1 MKNSFLF
8 FILLIP
14 VILSA
19 QSVSLDSCL
28 RLADNAYPLK
38 NKEALLRQS
47 AQINNKIAGIA
58 YYPSLKL
65 NAQASWQTD
74 VTQLVVDNPMFAD
87 MLPEVSKDQY
97 KVYAEIN
104 QTIWDGGVTGSKQE
118 LENAGLQT
126 NLQQTNVDIFK
137 YKEQLVDL
145 YFAALSLQKQV
156 EILQMKEWQIDNVI
170 SDVRAAV
177 DNNVAL
183 QSQLDI
189 LIAEKMILN
198 QNITSIEY
206 EIKSL
211 IKIFSEYCNTNFDE
225 SLTFLVPTPDLN
237 LDAAM
242 SRPELFLFDYSSKQI
257 LAGKDLLKSARNPKV
272 FAFAQA
278 GYGRPGLN
286 MMSNDFYPYAIVG
299 AKFVWTPWEWN
310 KTKYEMELLDIKSDI
325 VGNSQDVFVL
335 HQNAKL
341 EAQSEKIAKINALSV
356 QDQTILELRES
367 ITQSYLAQLNN
378 GVIKSSDYLNVLND
392 ENSQRLNMEL
402 HQLMLYEA
410 IVKYNLLKG
419 EIYE

>member
-1 MKNSFLF
+1 MKSSFLLFVF
-8 FILLIP
+8 FMPIM
-14 VILSA
+14 LSA

-38 NKEALLRQS
+38 NKEELLRQS

-58 YYPSLKL
+58 YFPSLKL

-87 MLPEVSKDQY
+87 LLPEISKDQY

-104 QTIWDGGVTGSKQE
+104 QTIWDGGVTGNKQE

-156 EILQMKEWQIDNVI
+156 EILEMKEWQIDNVI
-170 SDVRAAV
+170 SDIRAAV
-177 DNNVAL
+177 ENNVAL

-189 LIAEKMILN
+189 LIAERMILK
-198 QNITSIEY
+198 QNITSLQY

-211 IKIFSEYCNTNFDE
+211 IKIFSQYCNTNFDE
-225 SLTFLVPTPDLN
+225 NLVFLVPTPDLN
-237 LDAAM
+237 IKAEM
-242 SRPELFLFDYSSKQI
+242 TRPELLLFDYSSKQI
-257 LAGKDLLKSARNPKV
+257 LAGKDVLKSARNPKV

-278 GYGRPGLN
+278 CYGRPGLN
-286 MMSNDFYPYAIVG
+286 MMSNDFEPYAIVG
-299 AKFVWTPWEWN
+299 AKVVWTPWEWN

-325 VGNSQDVFVL
+325 VSNSQDVFLL

-341 EAQSEKIAKINALSV
+341 EAQSEKIAKMNALAE

-367 ITQSYLAQLNN
+367 ITKSYLAQLNN

-410 IVKYNLLKG
+410 IVNYNLLKG
-419 EIYE
+419 

>member
-1 MKNSFLF
+1 MKTRLMLLYFLVP
-8 FILLIP
+8 II
-14 VILSA
+14 ISA
-19 QSVSLDSCL
+19 QSISLDSCL
-28 RLADNAYPLK
+28 NMAEEAYPLK
-38 NKEALLRQS
+38 DKEELLKQS
-47 AQINNKIAGIA
+47 VEIRNKITSIA
-58 YYPSLKL
+58 YMPSIKL
-65 NAQASWQTD
+65 NAQATWQTD
-74 VTQLVVDNPMFAD
+74 VTMLEIDNPMFAD
-87 MLPEVSKDQY
+87 MLPEINKDQY

-104 QTIWDGGVTGSKQE
+104 QTIWDGGVTGSKKD

-126 NLQQTNVDIFK
+126 NLQQTNVDIYK

-177 DNNVAL
+177 DNDVAL

-189 LIAEKMILN
+189 LLAEKMILN
-198 QNITSIEY
+198 QNITSLQY

-211 IKIFSEYCNTNFDE
+211 IKIFSEYCNTDFDE

-242 SRPELFLFDYSSKQI
+242 SRPELLLFDYSSKQI

-286 MMSNDFYPYAIVG
+286 MMSNDFDPYAIVG

-341 EAQSEKIAKINALSV
+341 EAQSEKIAKINALSE